1 MVDLAEFGGEMS
13 SQAASMQDY
22 KRTIGMVALGYW
34 SAALTNGALRVVLPV
49 YLASIGVSISK
60 IAFLF
65 FLFKFAEIFAP
76 MGIGIMLNRWGYKRT
91 FLTGLAIHSLISF
104 LYLVPTFIGI
114 YVERFIRG
122 MLYFA
127 DMSSV
132 YVKHFAARE
141 KQRFL
146 INMVLGLKEASKGVG
161 MIGGGLLI
169 AYLSLEQTV
178 AVFAI
183 LTAFSTLAAAVYLP
197 DLKEKARMPVLK
209 IWGAVNKQIKT
220 LGLGF
225 GFLNGALDA
234 WGVVV
239 LPVYLTQ
246 VLGVAPA
253 FVGTVMMAEYVFQ
266 GLIVTFFS
274 KYVNLGWAPRKLL
287 VLGSLLLIPVC
298 FVMSLPATLYMFLG
312 LVFVYMFLF
321 SSSMVYY
328 NHLML
333 EFASEE
339 KTSLDLATYTT
350 LTNLFKPFGVFV
362 SGLLVDSMGFSWA
375 YYFAAFLTLCSALTC
390 LALPKSDAP
399 EPQFQGAYATET
411 RASD

>member
-1 MVDLAEFGGEMS
+1 MVAEKS
-13 SQAASMQDY
+13 TPQIY
-22 KRTIGMVALGYW
+22 KHTIGMVALGYW

-49 YLASIGVSISK
+49 YLASVGVSISK

-76 MGIGIMLNRWGYKRT
+76 MGIGVLLNRWGYKRT
-91 FLTGLAIHSLISF
+91 FLTGLAIHSLISA
-104 LYLVPTFIGI
+104 LYLVPSFVGI

-132 YVKHFAARE
+132 YVKHFAAKE

-146 INMVLGLKEASKGVG
+146 INMILGLKEASKGVG

-169 AYLSLEQTV
+169 AYMTLEHTV
-178 AVFAI
+178 LVFAA
-183 LTAFSTLAAAVYLP
+183 LTAISTVIASFYLP
-197 DLKEKARMPVLK
+197 DLKEQVQTPVLK
-209 IWGAVNKQIKT
+209 IWGSVDTRIKT

-239 LPVYLTQ
+239 LPVYLTTAF
-246 VLGVAPA
+246 GVAPA
-253 FVGTVMMAEYVFQ
+253 FVGTVMMAEYILQ

-274 KYVNLGWAPRKLL
+274 KYVKLGWEPRKLL
-287 VLGSLLLIPVC
+287 VLGGLLLIPVC
-298 FVMSLPATLYMFLG
+298 FALSLPVTLYPFLA
-312 LVFVYMFLF
+312 LVFVYMFFF
-321 SSSMVYY
+321 SASMVYY

-350 LTNLFKPFGVFV
+350 LTNVFKPIGVIV
-362 SGLLVDSMGFSWA
+362 SGLLVESMGFSWA
-375 YYFAAFLTLCSALTC
+375 YYFAALLTLCSAVTC
-390 LALPKSDAP
+390 LALPKSQAQ
-399 EPQFQGAYATET
+399 EAKLQGHYAAET
-411 RASD
+411 ALLK

>member
-1 MVDLAEFGGEMS
+1 MFAPENPQHS
-13 SQAASMQDY
+13 Y
-22 KRTIGMVALGYW
+22 RPTIGMVALGYW

-49 YLASIGVSISK
+49 YLASVGISISK

-76 MGIGIMLNRWGYKRT
+76 MGIGVLLNRWGYKRT
-91 FLTGLAIHSLISF
+91 FITGLALHSLISA
-104 LYLVPTFIGI
+104 LYLVPSFGAI

-132 YVKHFAARE
+132 YVKHFAAKE

-146 INMVLGLKEASKGVG
+146 INMILGLKEASKGIG
-161 MIGGGLLI
+161 MIGGGMLI
-169 AYLSLEQTV
+169 AYLSLEHTLL
-178 AVFAI
+178 VFAA
-183 LTAFSTLAAAVYLP
+183 LTAVSTLVAAFYLP
-197 DLKEKARMPVLK
+197 DLKERVQTPVLK
-209 IWGAVNKQIKT
+209 IWRAVDGRIKT
-220 LGLGF
+220 LGLSF

-239 LPVYLTQ
+239 LPVFLTQ
-246 VLGVAPA
+246 YLGMSAA
-253 FVGTVMMAEYVFQ
+253 FVGTVMMAEYIFQ

-274 KYVNLGWAPRKLL
+274 KYVNLGWEPRRVL
-287 VLGSLLLIPVC
+287 VLSGALLIPVC
-298 FVMSLPATLYMFLG
+298 IALSLAGALYPYLAM
-312 LVFVYMFLF
+312 VFVFMFLF
-321 SSSMVYY
+321 SAAMVYY

-350 LTNLFKPFGVFV
+350 LTNILKPFGVFI
-362 SGLLVDSMGFSWA
+362 SGLLVDGIGLSWA
-375 YYFAAFLTLCSALTC
+375 YYFAALLALGAALIC
-390 LALPKSDAP
+390 LALPRRHAEEAKL
-399 EPQFQGAYATET
+399 QGHYGAET
-411 RASD
+411 ALVK